1 MDVTPTCAADETAG
15 ALVIARTNEE
25 IMARLD
31 WLVRRATAAEEEI
44 VALLRELNRRRAV
57 LATPPPQPT

>member
-1 MDVTPTCAADETAG
+1 MDVTSTYATD
-15 ALVIARTNEE
+15 ALVVARTNEE